1 MVTHGEVSENA
12 RGRELPSSAKTV
24 LETKIQS
31 DPLTMRRDGYEIT
44 YNTYARDGEKGFRT
58 AMVPSEINPKV
69 VKNYPLQSLD
79 RDSVKCGEGI
89 CKPYSGPVVKTQD
102 VAMTNLHT
110 FRIKTALCVS
120 SPPRFALY

>member
-1 MVTHGEVSENA
+1 MDDSIIAHGGISGNA
-12 RGRELPSSAKTV
+12 CGREFASSTETDP
-24 LETKIQS
+24 ETKIQS
-31 DPLTMRRDGYEIT
+31 DPLTMRRDGCEIT
-44 YNTYARDGEKGFRT
+44 YNTYVVEGEKGFRT

-79 RDSVKCGEGI
+79 RDSAKCGEGI

-110 FRIKTALCVS
+110 IR
-120 SPPRFALY
+120 